1 MIKINRFHATDPFL
15 YLLKTEKQKNVFYAF
30 KGYKKRLITWNW

>member
-15 YLLKTEKQKNVFYAF
+15 YLLKTEKRFLCFQGV
-30 KGYKKRLITWNW
+30 